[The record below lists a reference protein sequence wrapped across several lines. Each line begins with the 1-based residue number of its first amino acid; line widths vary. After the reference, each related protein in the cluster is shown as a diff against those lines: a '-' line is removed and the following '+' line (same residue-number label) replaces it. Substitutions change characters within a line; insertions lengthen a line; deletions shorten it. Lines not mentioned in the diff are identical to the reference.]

1 MGAGLLLENVK
12 ELLGFKA
19 KGRNVIEGRERYQL
33 REASVH
39 YKALLGTEKDDIAP
53 ESTCFW
59 AVNTE

>member
-1 MGAGLLLENVK
+1 MK